1 MSKVKQNYTS
11 SFKLKVVLKYLS
23 NDATISE
30 ICQEF
35 GVSKPTIHKW
45 VSKLKSSSD
54 LVFNQKASSDNNN
67 GKKEYDKKINSLNS
81 QIGELFV
88 ENSFLKKVLD
98 A

>member
-1 MSKVKQNYTS
+1 MSKVKQNYSS
-11 SFKLKVVLKYLS
+11 SFKLKVVLKYIS
-23 NDATISE
+23 NDSTISE

-35 GVSKPTIHKW
+35 GISKPTLHKW

-54 LVFNQKASSDNNN
+54 LVFNQKASGNN
-67 GKKEYDKKINSLNS
+67 KKEYDKKIESLNG

>member
-1 MSKVKQNYTS
+1 MSNLKQNYSS
-11 SFKLKVVLKYLS
+11 SFKLKVVLKYLA
-23 NDATISE
+23 NDSTISE

-35 GVSKPTIHKW
+35 SISKPTLHKW

-54 LVFNQKASSDNNN
+54 LVFNQKNSGDNR
-67 GKKEYDKKINSLNS
+67 KREYEKKIESLNG

-88 ENSFLKKVLD
+88 ENNFLKKVLD